1 MPAALPPLS
10 KSMIKTNT
18 VAKMRLWRAT
28 LRALN
33 VMYIMFFGEGDRWSV
48 WAVVMAALAALY
60 LGAMTGG
67 FSVAPSA
74 GQLVFLALFIGI
86 SAIGVYLRRKRKED
100 Q

>member
-1 MPAALPPLS
+1 
-10 KSMIKTNT
+10 
-18 VAKMRLWRAT
+18 MRLWRAT

-33 VMYIMFFGEGDRWSV
+33 VMYIMFFGEGDRWSI
-48 WAVVMAALAALY
+48 WAVVMAGLAALY

-86 SAIGVYLRRKRKED
+86 SAIGVYLRRKRKDD

>member
-1 MPAALPPLS
+1 
-10 KSMIKTNT
+10 
-18 VAKMRLWRAT
+18 MRLWRAT

-74 GQLVFLALFIGI
+74 GQLMFLALFIGI